1 MSFIHPDASLMG
13 SNGNTPSSMDDSVSK
28 SDNGP
33 RRSPLIDRLEIKI
46 VMLNV
51 KVIYEQFHNLISS

>member
-13 SNGNTPSSMDDSVSK
+13 SNGNPPSSMEDSVSK
-28 SDNGP
+28 PEDEP

-51 KVIYEQFHNLISS
+51 QVIYKRSHHNS